1 MERYQA
7 VRSPEIVLP
16 APGPIARHFRGRAPN
31 VAATSAVLLKAG
43 PRARPRDGGGQ
54 EDLVRTLRGGRRREA
69 MAGGRVGVGGVAH
82 EAMFGQGDQDRPK
95 PRHLKREVVGHR

>member
-31 VAATSAVLLKAG
+31 VAATSAVLLKAARALG
-43 PRARPRDGGGQ
+43 PVTEEAKKTSFAPSEVDA
-54 EDLVRTLRGGRRREA
+54 DVRQWLA
-69 MAGGRVGVGGVAH
+69 AA
-82 EAMFGQGDQDRPK
+82 
-95 PRHLKREVVGHR
+95 